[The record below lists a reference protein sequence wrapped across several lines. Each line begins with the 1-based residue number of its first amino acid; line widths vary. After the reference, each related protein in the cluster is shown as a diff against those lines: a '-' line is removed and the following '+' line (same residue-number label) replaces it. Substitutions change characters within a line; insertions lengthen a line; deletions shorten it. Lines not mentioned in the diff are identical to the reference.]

1 MKSFL
6 EKINTKLNAQGGFLK
21 AISLLVG
28 GTVFAQGLAILALP
42 VLTRIYSPTDFSL
55 FAVYTSLIMII
66 SVASCLRFEIAIP
79 IPEEKS
85 EAVNLVVLSFLS
97 NLLISLLLLII
108 VALFHQQIIQILGQS
123 EFSGLIW
130 LVPVGVFFLG
140 VYNTFQYW
148 ATRQK
153 QFKTIA
159 KTRITQSIFGVT
171 TQVSLGILGFFSFGL
186 IVGQIV
192 KVSAGIGKLIKNFL
206 YDSAG
211 ILKKISF
218 FSLKKTF
225 IKNDKFP
232 KFSTLEALANT
243 AGVQLPIIFIA
254 SKVGGGEAGYLM
266 LAMQVMA
273 IPIAFIGS
281 AVSQVYLANAP
292 EELKKGKLKDFT
304 IKCLYSLLKIGV
316 VPLIFISILSPYAFP
331 IIFGSEWGRSG
342 EMMVWMIPWFCFQVL
357 VSPISMSLNILNQQK
372 IALLL
377 QIIGLIIRYFG
388 LCILFYL
395 SITSNLFE
403 YYAISGGV
411 FYFIYLCFVV
421 YIINAHDRNIG

>member
-108 VALFHQQIIQILGQS
+108 VALFHQQIVQILGQS
-123 EFSGLIW
+123 EFSELIW

-171 TQVSLGILGFFSFGL
+171 TQVSLGVLGFFSFGL

-206 YDSAG
+206 YDSAET
-211 ILKKISF
+211 LKKISF

-232 KFSTLEALANT
+232 KISTLEALANT

-254 SKVGGGEAGYLM
+254 SKVGGGEAGHLM

-281 AVSQVYLANAP
+281 AVSQVYLASAP
-292 EELKKGKLKDFT
+292 RKKAEGQIFNFT
-304 IKCLYSLLKIGV
+304 LECVIKLLKLGV
-316 VPLIFISILSPYAFP
+316 IPVMVISLISPFIFP
-331 IIFGSEWGRSG
+331 ILFGDSWGRAG
-342 EMMVWMIPWFCFQVL
+342 ELMIWMLPWFSFQLL
-357 VSPISMSLNILNQQK
+357 VSPVSMSLIILDFQK
-372 IALLL
+372 IALIL
-377 QIIGLIIRYFG
+377 QIVGLIIRLG
-388 LCILFYL
+388 GILFI
-395 SITSNLFE
+395 SEFFSEFTVE
-403 YYAISGGV
+403 YYAISGFI
-411 FYFIYLCFVV
+411 FYLVYLVV
-421 YIINAHDRNIG
+421 VLFLVSKYR

>member
-171 TQVSLGILGFFSFGL
+171 TQVSLGVLGFFSFGL

-254 SKVGGGEAGYLM
+254 SKVGGGEAGHLM

-292 EELKKGKLKDFT
+292 EELKKGKLKEFT
-304 IKCLYSLLKIGV
+304 LQSMNSLLKVAIL
-316 VPLIFISILSPYAFP
+316 PLVLISIMSPYIFP
-331 IIFGSEWGRSG
+331 VIFGENWGRAG
-342 EMMVWMIPWFCFQVL
+342 EMMIWMLPWFAAQLL
-357 VSPISMSLNILNQQK
+357 VSPISMSLHILNLHK

-377 QIIGLIIRYFG
+377 QIFG
-388 LCILFYL
+388 LFIRTGGLFIIVQL
-395 SITSNLFE
+395 NPKFLFE
-403 YYAISGGV
+403 YYALSGFFFYLIFLGV
-411 FYFIYLCFVV
+411 VLNFIFKKEKVIV
-421 YIINAHDRNIG
+421 R

>member
-42 VLTRIYSPTDFSL
+42 ALTRIYSPTDFSL

-79 IPEEKS
+79 IPEDKS

-123 EFSGLIW
+123 EFSELIW

-171 TQVSLGILGFFSFGL
+171 TQVSLGVLGFFSFGL

-254 SKVGGGEAGYLM
+254 SKVGGGEAGHLM

-292 EELKKGKLKDFT
+292 EELKKGKLKEFT
-304 IKCLYSLLKIGV
+304 LQSMNSLLKVAIL
-316 VPLIFISILSPYAFP
+316 PLVLISIMSPYIFP
-331 IIFGSEWGRSG
+331 VIFGENWGRAG
-342 EMMVWMIPWFCFQVL
+342 EMMIWMLPWFAAQLL
-357 VSPISMSLNILNQQK
+357 VSPISMSLHILNLHK

-377 QIIGLIIRYFG
+377 QIFG
-388 LCILFYL
+388 LFIRTGGLFIIVQL
-395 SITSNLFE
+395 NPKFLFE
-403 YYAISGGV
+403 YYALSGFFFYLIFLGV
-411 FYFIYLCFVV
+411 VLNFIFKKEKVIV
-421 YIINAHDRNIG
+421 R

>member
-1 MKSFL
+1 MKNL
-6 EKINTKLNAQGGFLK
+6 LDKVNAKLNAQGGFSK
-21 AISLLVG
+21 AVSVLVG

-42 VLTRIYSPTDFSL
+42 ILTRIYSPSDFSL
-55 FAVYTSLIMII
+55 FAVYTSLIMVL

-97 NLLISLLLLII
+97 NLLISILLFII
-108 VALFHQQIIQILGQS
+108 IALFHHQIIQLLGQS
-123 EFSGLIW
+123 NFSELIW

-171 TQVSLGILGFFSFGL
+171 TQVSLGVLGFFSFGL

-254 SKVGGGEAGYLM
+254 SKVSGGEAGHLM

-281 AVSQVYLANAP
+281 AVSQVYLANGP
-292 EELKKGKLKDFT
+292 EELKKGKLKEFT
-304 IKCLYSLLKIGV
+304 LQSMNSLLKVAIL
-316 VPLIFISILSPYAFP
+316 PLVLISIMSPYIFP
-331 IIFGSEWGRSG
+331 IIFGENWGRAG
-342 EMMVWMIPWFCFQVL
+342 EMMIWMLPWFAAQLL
-357 VSPISMSLNILNQQK
+357 VSPISMSLHILNLHK

-377 QIIGLIIRYFG
+377 QIFG
-388 LCILFYL
+388 LFIRTGGLFIIVQL
-395 SITSNLFE
+395 NPKFLFE
-403 YYAISGGV
+403 YYALSGFFFYLIFLGV
-411 FYFIYLCFVV
+411 VLNFIFKKEKVIV
-421 YIINAHDRNIG
+421 R

>member
-292 EELKKGKLKDFT
+292 EELKKGKLKEFT
-304 IKCLYSLLKIGV
+304 LQSMNSLLKVAIL
-316 VPLIFISILSPYAFP
+316 PLVLISIMSPYIFP
-331 IIFGSEWGRSG
+331 VIFGENWGRAG
-342 EMMVWMIPWFCFQVL
+342 EMMIWMLPWFAAQLL
-357 VSPISMSLNILNQQK
+357 VSPISMSLHILNLHK

-377 QIIGLIIRYFG
+377 QIFGLFIRTGGLLIIVQLNPKF
-388 LCILFYL
+388 
-395 SITSNLFE
+395 LFE
-403 YYAISGGV
+403 YYALSGFFFYLIFLGV
-411 FYFIYLCFVV
+411 VLNFIFKKEKV
-421 YIINAHDRNIG
+421 IER

>member
-108 VALFHQQIIQILGQS
+108 VALFHQQIVQILGQS
-123 EFSGLIW
+123 EFSELIW

-171 TQVSLGILGFFSFGL
+171 TQVSLGVLGFFSFGL

-254 SKVGGGEAGYLM
+254 SKVGGGEAGHLM

-292 EELKKGKLKDFT
+292 EELKKGKLKEFT
-304 IKCLYSLLKIGV
+304 LQSMNSLLKVAIL
-316 VPLIFISILSPYAFP
+316 PLVLISIMSPYIFP
-331 IIFGSEWGRSG
+331 VIFGENWGRAG
-342 EMMVWMIPWFCFQVL
+342 EMMIWMLPWFAAQLL
-357 VSPISMSLNILNQQK
+357 VSPISMSLHILNLHK

-377 QIIGLIIRYFG
+377 QIFG
-388 LCILFYL
+388 LFIRTGGLFIIVQL
-395 SITSNLFE
+395 NPKFLFE
-403 YYAISGGV
+403 YYALSGFFFYLIFLGV
-411 FYFIYLCFVV
+411 VLNFIFKKEKVIV
-421 YIINAHDRNIG
+421 R

>member
-243 AGVQLPIIFIA
+243 AGVQLPIIF
-254 SKVGGGEAGYLM
+254 
-266 LAMQVMA
+266 
-273 IPIAFIGS
+273 
-281 AVSQVYLANAP
+281 
-292 EELKKGKLKDFT
+292 
-304 IKCLYSLLKIGV
+304 
-316 VPLIFISILSPYAFP
+316 
-331 IIFGSEWGRSG
+331 
-342 EMMVWMIPWFCFQVL
+342 
-357 VSPISMSLNILNQQK
+357 
-372 IALLL
+372 
-377 QIIGLIIRYFG
+377 GL
-388 LCILFYL
+388 
-395 SITSNLFE
+395 
-403 YYAISGGV
+403 
-411 FYFIYLCFVV
+411 
-421 YIINAHDRNIG
+421 

>member
-377 QIIGLIIRYFG
+377 QIIGLIIRY
-388 LCILFYL
+388 LNYSFYAL
-395 SITSNLFE
+395 YKSHQN
-403 YYAISGGV
+403 
-411 FYFIYLCFVV
+411 FVQ
-421 YIINAHDRNIG
+421 HLQ

>member
-377 QIIGLIIRYFG
+377 QVIGLIIRYFG

-395 SITSNLFE
+395 SITSKLFE

>member
-254 SKVGGGEAGYLM
+254 TKVGGGEAGYLM

>member
-1 MKSFL
+1 MKNL
-6 EKINTKLNAQGGFLK
+6 LDKVNAKLNAQGGFLK
-21 AISLLVG
+21 AISVLVG

-42 VLTRIYSPTDFSL
+42 ILTRIYSPSDFSL
-55 FAVYTSLIMII
+55 FAVYTSLIMVL

-97 NLLISLLLLII
+97 NLLISILLFII
-108 VALFHQQIIQILGQS
+108 IAFFHHQIIQLLGQS
-123 EFSGLIW
+123 KFSELIW

-159 KTRITQSIFGVT
+159 KTRITQSVFGVI
-171 TQVSLGILGFFSFGL
+171 TQISLGTLGFFSFGL
-186 IVGQIV
+186 IAGQIV
-192 KVSAGIGKLIKNFL
+192 KVSAGIRRLVENFL
-206 YDSAG
+206 YDSAE

-225 IKNDKFP
+225 IKNEKFP

-254 SKVGGGEAGYLM
+254 SKVGGGEAGHLM

-281 AVSQVYLANAP
+281 AVAQVYLANAP

-304 IKCLYSLLKIGV
+304 IRCLCSLLKIGV
-316 VPLIFISILSPYAFP
+316 VPLILLSILSPYIFP
-331 IIFGSEWGRSG
+331 IIFGPEWRRSG

-357 VSPISMSLNILNQQK
+357 VSPISMSLNILDQQK
-372 IALLL
+372 TALLL
-377 QIIGLIIRYFG
+377 QIIGLIIRCFG
-388 LCILFYL
+388 LYTLFYL
-395 SITSNLFE
+395 SITSKLFE

-411 FYFIYLCFVV
+411 FYFIYLCVV
-421 YIINAHDRNIG
+421 IYVINVCDRNVD

>member
-1 MKSFL
+1 MKNL
-6 EKINTKLNAQGGFLK
+6 LDKVNAKLNAQGGFSK
-21 AISLLVG
+21 AVSVLVG

-42 VLTRIYSPTDFSL
+42 ILTRIYSPSDFSL
-55 FAVYTSLIMII
+55 FAVYTSLIMVL

-97 NLLISLLLLII
+97 NLLISILLFII
-108 VALFHQQIIQILGQS
+108 IALFHHQIIQLLGQS
-123 EFSGLIW
+123 NFSELIW

-171 TQVSLGILGFFSFGL
+171 TQVSLGVLGFFSFGL

-254 SKVGGGEAGYLM
+254 SKVGGGEAGHLM

-292 EELKKGKLKDFT
+292 EELKKGKLKEFT
-304 IKCLYSLLKIGV
+304 IRCLCSLLKIGV
-316 VPLIFISILSPYAFP
+316 IPLIFISIFSPYVFP

-395 SITSNLFE
+395 SITSKLFE

-411 FYFIYLCFVV
+411 FYFIYLCFVI
-421 YIINAHDRNIG
+421 YIINIHDKNIS

>member
-171 TQVSLGILGFFSFGL
+171 TQVSLGVLGFFSFGL

-254 SKVGGGEAGYLM
+254 SKVGGGEAGHLM

-292 EELKKGKLKDFT
+292 EELKKGKLKEFT
-304 IKCLYSLLKIGV
+304 LQSMNSLLKVAIL
-316 VPLIFISILSPYAFP
+316 PLVLISIMSPYIFP
-331 IIFGSEWGRSG
+331 VIFGENWGRAG
-342 EMMVWMIPWFCFQVL
+342 EMMIWMLPWFAAQLL
-357 VSPISMSLNILNQQK
+357 VSPISMSLHILNLHK

-377 QIIGLIIRYFG
+377 QIFGLFIRTGGLLIIVQLNPKF
-388 LCILFYL
+388 
-395 SITSNLFE
+395 LFE
-403 YYAISGGV
+403 YYALSGFFFYLIFLGV
-411 FYFIYLCFVV
+411 VLNFIFKKEKV
-421 YIINAHDRNIG
+421 IER

>member
-28 GTVFAQGLAILALP
+28 GTLFAQGLAILALP

-79 IPEEKS
+79 IPEEKT

-331 IIFGSEWGRSG
+331 IIFGSEWRRSG

-395 SITSNLFE
+395 SITSKLFE

>member
-1 MKSFL
+1 MKSL
-6 EKINTKLNAQGGFLK
+6 VDKINVKLNAQGGFLK
-21 AISLLVG
+21 AVSVLVG
-28 GTVFAQGLAILALP
+28 GTVFAQGIAILALP

-97 NLLISLLLLII
+97 NLLISLLLVII
-108 VALFHQQIIQILGQS
+108 IALFHQQIIQILGQS
-123 EFSGLIW
+123 EFSWLIW

-206 YDSAG
+206 YDSAET
-211 ILKKISF
+211 LKKISF

-254 SKVGGGEAGYLM
+254 SKVGGGEAGHLM

-281 AVSQVYLANAP
+281 AVSQVYLANGP
-292 EELKKGKLKDFT
+292 EELKKGKLKEFT
-304 IKCLYSLLKIGV
+304 LQSMNSLLKVAIL
-316 VPLIFISILSPYAFP
+316 PLVLISIMSPYVFP
-331 IIFGSEWGRSG
+331 IIFGENWGRAG
-342 EMMVWMIPWFCFQVL
+342 EMMIWMLPWFAAQLL
-357 VSPISMSLNILNQQK
+357 VSPISMSLHILNLHK

-377 QIIGLIIRYFG
+377 QIFG
-388 LCILFYL
+388 LFIRTGGLFIIVQL
-395 SITSNLFE
+395 NPKFLFE
-403 YYAISGGV
+403 YYALSGFFFYLIFLGV
-411 FYFIYLCFVV
+411 VLNFIFKKEKVIV
-421 YIINAHDRNIG
+421 R